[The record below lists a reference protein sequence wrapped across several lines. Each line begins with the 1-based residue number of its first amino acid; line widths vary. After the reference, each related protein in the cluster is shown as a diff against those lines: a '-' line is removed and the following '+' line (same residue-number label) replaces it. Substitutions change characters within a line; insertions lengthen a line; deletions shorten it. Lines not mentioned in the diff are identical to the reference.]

1 MDGVYNALF
10 AHNLAK
16 NVGGFWTPQT
26 ADYMHP
32 SYWDNPQLSAYF
44 LSLWYKFFGDYYW
57 VEKLY
62 SLFSPICHQ
71 YPTRCFW
78 VFERPWALCARC
90 ASGYLG
96 IAVAAA
102 FSKLQFPFWKRSL
115 IGLLLIGLAAIDPLL
130 QLFGFYESNN
140 ILRLIT
146 GFIGGYGAFLFVY
159 PLPLKYKEQAL

>member
-1 MDGVYNALF
+1 MVITKYDKAIRAVIYAFYFSVFILSF
-10 AHNLAK
+10 LAPVLQEIK
-16 NVGGFWTPQT
+16 GYPAGEN
-26 ADYMHP
+26 
-32 SYWDNPQLSAYF
+32 
-44 LSLWYKFFGDYYW
+44 
-57 VEKLY
+57 LY

-96 IAVAAA
+96 FAVAALI
-102 FSKLQFPFWKRSL
+102 SRLQFPFWKRSL

-146 GFIGGYGAFLFVY
+146 GLIGGYGTFLFVY